1 MQTKSYS
8 LEPKVNPIEN
18 WIVQDNRHT
27 DKIPPNYVRMTN
39 MTLNHVAISTK
50 KILIETL
57 SLDITPE
64 QLDQNTLLLGNI
76 PEFDSMAIVSVI
88 TALEEEFGFMADDDD
103 LSADVFESVGSLIE
117 FVESK
122 K

>member
-8 LEPKVNPIEN
+8 LDPKVKSIEN